1 MPNWED
7 TVKTTR
13 SQLQAKIDAIGPKV
27 QVDES
32 LKNVTTLSLEGL
44 LEKDEIEVTEQDVDT
59 LLSKLASAE
68 WSAEKVIVRSII
80 SPPFSIADSF
90 YRD

>member
-27 QVDES
+27 QVEES

-44 LEKDEIEVTEQDVDT
+44 LEKDEIEVTEQDIDT

-68 WSAEKVIVRSII
+68 WSAEKVTVRSII